1 MQYTTELKDDAL
13 LMMSQG
19 TKIAEVSQI
28 LNVPASTLYR
38 WRSEHKPDPK
48 PEQSAEIGE
57 LLEQITQLREQ
68 LATLE
73 GQVREI
79 LPWIERKQRA
89 EAKER
94 EERECDNPDKPR
106 LVLGRKPW

>member
-48 PEQSAEIGE
+48 SQQAGE
-57 LLEQITQLREQ
+57 LLEQMTQLQER
-68 LATLE
+68 LALLE
-73 GQVREI
+73 GQVGEI
-79 LPWIERKQRA
+79 LPWIERKQKS

-94 EERECDNPDKPR
+94 EGRETSG
-106 LVLGRKPW
+106 LVFGSRR

>member
-13 LMMSQG
+13 LMMNQG

-48 PEQSAEIGE
+48 PEQTGE
-57 LLEQITQLREQ
+57 LLGQITQLREQ
-68 LATLE
+68 LAMLE

-94 EERECDNPDKPR
+94 EGCETSGPIFGGKR
-106 LVLGRKPW
+106 